1 MYKNAHIPLM
11 HLLYTILNAI
21 CTKQQIQYRY
31 NLTRTYTIYIYLY
44 ISSQIIVHRCPSIVH
59 RIQLTTTA
67 SAHQFCVCKCNVNLN
82 PLILQIIVLC
92 LCFVQDTVQVV
103 IYKMH
108 HCLSYVIYESLILNF
123 W

>member
-1 MYKNAHIPLM
+1 MIFVQNSKFHTDI
-11 HLLYTILNAI
+11 IL
-21 CTKQQIQYRY
+21 QEPIQ
-31 NLTRTYTIYIYLY
+31 YIYLY

-92 LCFVQDTVQVV
+92 LCV
-103 IYKMH
+103 YNSNH
-108 HCLSYVIYESLILNF
+108 
-123 W
+123 

>member
-1 MYKNAHIPLM
+1 MLFVQNSKFNTDI
-11 HLLYTILNAI
+11 IL
-21 CTKQQIQYRY
+21 QEPIQ
-31 NLTRTYTIYIYLY
+31 YIYLY

-92 LCFVQDTVQVV
+92 LCVYNSNHRCGKTYLNLNVDEYLEVFESVQVQ
-103 IYKMH
+103 YYCSWQCCTM
-108 HCLSYVIYESLILNF
+108 
-123 W
+123 